1 MTIFGIGLLLV
12 ASGGFSLALIL
23 LMEAAGGIHLNWT
36 TTHDAVLIPLGALLA
51 AAGLYL
57 WLSGV
62 RMIRNAF
69 YEKRLLT
76 EGVYAHTRNPI
87 YAAFILFLIPALS
100 FLMNDVLIVLASVIL
115 YAVFRINIGQEEDY
129 LLQQFG
135 DDYRRYAEKVP
146 RLFPRFSLPKR
157 E

>member
-1 MTIFGIGLLLV
+1 MNIFGIGLLLV

-23 LMEAAGGIHLNWT
+23 LLEAAGGIQLSWT
-36 TTHDAVLIPLGALLA
+36 TAHEGVLIFLGALLA
-51 AAGLYL
+51 AVGFYF

-100 FLMNDVLIVLASVIL
+100 LLMNDALIVLASVIL

-135 DDYRRYAEKVP
+135 NDYRRYAEEVP
-146 RLFPRFSLPKR
+146 RLFPRFSRPGR
-157 E
+157 I